1 MGEQVPE
8 VEELAVTKRDASS
21 LTMDPCFWSTD
32 ECDIPEQQQQ
42 RVVAASSNE
51 EIIGLQDVFDTKGL
65 PCITSDEG
73 CSVEAR
79 AAIELPETD
88 LAANGNAAEGPLLD
102 PCFWEEGC
110 MAVAA

>member
-1 MGEQVPE
+1 MGEVVPE

-32 ECDIPEQQQQ
+32 ECEIPEQEKQ

-65 PCITSDEG
+65 PCITIG
-73 CSVEAR
+73 
-79 AAIELPETD
+79 D
-88 LAANGNAAEGPLLD
+88 LACQTLCPRCQLNEQHQHTLASTHLHLTRSSRS
-102 PCFWEEGC
+102 
-110 MAVAA
+110 